1 MKKLLIVLFSLNF
14 LICSK
19 SVLADEILK
28 GFDAYKNKDYQLAFD
43 IWSELA
49 IEGDPIAQ
57 NSLGVMLQ
65 KGEGTEMNFLLSYNW
80 FKKSAESGYT
90 PAQVSLG
97 YIYDQGM
104 GIDQNKIKAY
114 MWWRIASLHG
124 DSDAVTLLKL
134 LSNEINENDQKIAI
148 NLADKCVKNN
158 FKAC

>member
-1 MKKLLIVLFSLNF
+1 
-14 LICSK
+14 
-19 SVLADEILK
+19 
-28 GFDAYKNKDYQLAFD
+28 
-43 IWSELA
+43 
-49 IEGDPIAQ
+49 
-57 NSLGVMLQ
+57 MLQ
-65 KGEGTEMNFLLSYNW
+65 KGEGTEMNFLLSYSW

-104 GIDQNKIKAY
+104 GTEQNKIKAF
-114 MWWRIASLHG
+114 MWWKIASMHG
-124 DSDAVTLLKL
+124 DSDAMTLLKL